1 MENMNSEITAALIG
15 IVSALITAFITKSTA
30 DKKNAIENITQER
43 KKWRDDLRGATV
55 ALRRYFENKDRFRI
69 KGDTTD
75 GKENCGIVFHSA
87 AEAKAFFE
95 VRLNLSD
102 KEDCKLMAILDM
114 LAHKD
119 VAATYELSL
128 QWKDYRFWGDGEKIS
143 VMKLLAYFEEGMSH
157 NLKYDWERA
166 KTEVQSNSLMRYFI
180 FFVALLV
187 TSTLFSSTL
196 LFELR
201 FQKITVGGWLYSIS
215 FFALIVISI
224 VCVVKYIIQL
234 LAVIQNKFLFGR
246 NKFTVTQ
253 LLSDVFGITYRNE
266 IEPKESTNKWS
277 LCIFLL
283 LGLGIIPS
291 VLIVSTAVILVVYG
305 LFPTSIVSGL
315 IEIINLGSK
324 M

>member
-1 MENMNSEITAALIG
+1 MHLETIIAAAITGVLASL
-15 IVSALITAFITKSTA
+15 VTAFVNKSTA

-43 KKWRDDLRGATV
+43 KTWRDDLRGATI
-55 ALRRYFENKDRFRI
+55 ALRRYFENKDRFCI

-119 VAATYELSL
+119 AAATYELSL

-166 KTEVQSNSLMRYFI
+166 KTEVQSNGLMRYFI

-201 FQKITVGGWLYSIS
+201 FQKITVGGWLYFIS
-215 FFALIVISI
+215 LFALIVISI
-224 VCVVKYIIQL
+224 VCVIKYIVRL
-234 LAVIQNKFLFGR
+234 LAVFQDKYLFGK
-246 NKFTVTQ
+246 NKFTAAQ
-253 LLSDVFGITYRNE
+253 LVSEVFGTVSRRK
-266 IEPKESTNKWS
+266 IEPMQFSKKWS
-277 LCIFLL
+277 LCVFLL
-283 LGLGIIPS
+283 LGLGIIPTI
-291 VLIVSTAVILVVYG
+291 LIVSTAVILVAYG
-305 LFPTSIVSGL
+305 LFPTSIVSSL
-315 IEIINLGSK
+315 IETINLGSK